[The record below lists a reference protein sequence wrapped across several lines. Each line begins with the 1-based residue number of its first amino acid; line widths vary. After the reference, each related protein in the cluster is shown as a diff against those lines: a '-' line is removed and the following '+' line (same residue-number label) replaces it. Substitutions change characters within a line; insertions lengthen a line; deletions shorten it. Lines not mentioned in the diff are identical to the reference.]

1 MKQKLLE
8 VNKKLEDKEGRYEE
22 YLKGIP
28 EETKTQAKNYFMYL
42 KAVEKE
48 NANNKENQT
57 SATV

>member
-8 VNKKLEDKEGRYEE
+8 VNIKLEDKDGKYDE

-48 NANNKENQT
+48 NAQNQS
-57 SATV
+57 SATI